1 MDAPGVP
8 AQQVDGDYFVCM
20 DSILVKKDKPCII
33 YTFGIANDWSFEDG
47 MDYLGCE
54 IHAHDPTVDFPA
66 KRGQNINFY
75 KLGLGLK
82 TESDMDTLEN
92 IFNKNGHSD
101 NIIDYLKVRIQ
112 E

>member
-1 MDAPGVP
+1 MVGGP

-66 KRGQNINFY
+66 ERGENIHFY
-75 KLGLGLK
+75 KLGISTETASNVATLSDILK
-82 TESDMDTLEN
+82 
-92 IFNKNGHSD
+92 KNGHTDS
-101 NIIDYLKVRIQ
+101 IIDYLKV
-112 E
+112 